1 MAYKSKGGCSPI
13 TAKIKKTTKGGM
25 VTQPL
30 LDMGAPVKM
39 KMSSPAKNL
48 NDGDTGKPG
57 ENGLG
62 TKTKQGDAN
71 VNSMRAI
78 PSDAANFASQYS
90 SQQKAKAS
98 KQAKALKAK
107 KDKDTA
113 DYNKKLNQYRSNV
126 LSLDSDTK
134 RAASSKNPKEM
145 DVLMRAAT
153 RKSKNIQKFEKNL
166 FDYDTK
172 KNPSLTEG
180 YTAKEYALAKAKG
193 TYKSK
198 AKKKE
203 TVSTDKKK
211 DTAKKTTTK
220 SSGKKYNTSMKN
232 FGLNTQARRD
242 EYARRGW
249 KQDKTTEVKGKSS
262 TTDKKSSTGNKKV
275 TISNN
280 ASVADKATAV
290 DTKST
295 YTKPNRKTK
304 AGDKKASK
312 ANKKQSQADKAREAG
327 NEKKALRKERAAK
340 RKTVKAQRKYSQ
352 AANAINPIS
361 NRLG

>member
-13 TAKIKKTTKGGM
+13 TAKIKKTTQGGM
-25 VTQPL
+25 ITQPL

-39 KMSSPAKNL
+39 KMSSPAKDL

-78 PSDAANFASQYS
+78 PSEASNFASQYS
-90 SQQKAKAS
+90 AQQKAKAA
-98 KQAKALKAK
+98 KQAKAIKAK
-107 KDKDTA
+107 KEKDTA
-113 DYNKKLNQYRSNV
+113 SYNKRLNQYRSNV
-126 LSLDSDTK
+126 LSLDSDTE

-145 DVLMRAAT
+145 DVLMRAAN

-172 KNPSLTEG
+172 KNSSLTEG
-180 YTAKEYALAKAKG
+180 YTAKEYAMSKASG
-193 TYKSK
+193 TYKSR

-211 DTAKKTTTK
+211 DTAKKTTAK

-249 KQDKTTEVKGKSS
+249 KQDKTTEVKTKSS
-262 TTDKKSSTGNKKV
+262 TADKKSSSNNKKV
-275 TISNN
+275 TVSNN
-280 ASVADKATAV
+280 ASVADKTAVV

-304 AGDKKASK
+304 AGDRKASK
-312 ANKKQSQADKAREAG
+312 ANKKQSQVDKAIAEG
-327 NEKKALRKERAAK
+327 NKKKAYRKQRAAN
-340 RKTVKAQRKYSQ
+340 RKNAKAKRKYSQ
-352 AANAINPIS
+352 AANAINPTS

>member
-25 VTQPL
+25 ITQPL

-48 NDGDTGKPG
+48 NDGDTGKAG

-78 PSDAANFASQYS
+78 PSEASNFASQYS
-90 SQQKAKAS
+90 AQQKAKAD

-107 KDKDTA
+107 KEKDVA
-113 DYNKKLNQYRSNV
+113 SYNKKLNQYRNNV
-126 LSLDSDTK
+126 LTLDKDTK
-134 RAASSKNPKEM
+134 TAASQKNPKMM
-145 DVLMRAAT
+145 DALMRKAT
-153 RKSKNIQKFEKNL
+153 AKSKNISKFEKNL

-172 KNPSLTEG
+172 KNSSLTEG
-180 YTAKEYALAKAKG
+180 YTAKEYAMAKASG
-193 TYKSK
+193 TYKSR

-211 DTAKKTTTK
+211 DTAKKTTAK

-249 KQDKTTEVKGKSS
+249 KQDKTTEVKTKSS
-262 TTDKKSSTGNKKV
+262 TADKKSSSNNKKV
-275 TISNN
+275 TVSNN
-280 ASVADKATAV
+280 ASVADKTAVV

-304 AGDKKASK
+304 AGDRKASK
-312 ANKKQSQADKAREAG
+312 ANKKQAQADKAIAEG
-327 NEKKALRKERAAK
+327 NKKKAYRKQRAAN
-340 RKTVKAQRKYSQ
+340 RKAAKAKRKYSQ

>member
-39 KMSSPAKNL
+39 KVSSPAKQ
-48 NDGDTGKPG
+48 
-57 ENGLG
+57 
-62 TKTKQGDAN
+62 TKAQDF
-71 VNSMRAI
+71 S
-78 PSDAANFASQYS
+78 SQYDA
-90 SQQKAKAS
+90 QQKAKAD
-98 KQAKALKAK
+98 QRTKAVKAK
-107 KDKDTA
+107 KEKDA
-113 DYNKKLNQYRSNV
+113 ASYNERLDQYRKNV
-126 LSLDSDTK
+126 LTLDTDTK
-134 RAASSKNPKEM
+134 TAASQKNPRMM
-145 DVLMRAAT
+145 DALMRKAT
-153 RKSKNIQKFEKNL
+153 AKSKNISKFEKNL

-193 TYKSK
+193 TYKPK

-203 TVSTDKKK
+203 TVSTDKKN
-211 DTAKKTTTK
+211 DTTKKTTTK

-249 KQDKTTEVKGKSS
+249 KQDKTTEVKSKSS
-262 TTDKKSSTGNKKV
+262 TADKKSSTDSKKV
-275 TISNN
+275 TVSNN
-280 ASVADKATAV
+280 AAVADKAKAV

-295 YTKPNRKTK
+295 YTKTNRKTK
-304 AGDKKASK
+304 AGDKKTDK
-312 ANKKQSQADKAREAG
+312 ANKKLSQAQAARAAG

-340 RKTVKAQRKYSQ
+340 RKTAKAQKKYSQ
-352 AANAINPIS
+352 SANAIDPIS

>member
-25 VTQPL
+25 ITQPL

-48 NDGDTGKPG
+48 NDGDTGKAG

-78 PSDAANFASQYS
+78 PSEASNFASQYS
-90 SQQKAKAS
+90 AQQKAKAD

-107 KDKDTA
+107 KEKDVA
-113 DYNKKLNQYRSNV
+113 SYNKKLNQYRNNV
-126 LSLDSDTK
+126 LTLDKDTK
-134 RAASSKNPKEM
+134 TAASQKNPKMM
-145 DVLMRAAT
+145 DALMRKAT
-153 RKSKNIQKFEKNL
+153 AKSKNISKFEKNL

-172 KNPSLTEG
+172 KNSSLTEG
-180 YTAKEYALAKAKG
+180 YTAKEYAMAKASG
-193 TYKSK
+193 TYKSR

-249 KQDKTTEVKGKSS
+249 KQDKTTEVKTKSS
-262 TTDKKSSTGNKKV
+262 TADKKSSSNDKKV
-275 TISNN
+275 TVSNN
-280 ASVADKATAV
+280 ASVADKTAVV

-304 AGDKKASK
+304 AGDRKASK
-312 ANKKQSQADKAREAG
+312 ANKKQSQVDKAIAEG
-327 NEKKALRKERAAK
+327 NKKKAYRKQRAAN
-340 RKTVKAQRKYSQ
+340 RKNAKAKRKYSQ
-352 AANAINPIS
+352 AANAINPTS

>member
-57 ENGLG
+57 
-62 TKTKQGDAN
+62 
-71 VNSMRAI
+71 

-90 SQQKAKAS
+90 AQQKAKAS

-113 DYNKKLNQYRSNV
+113 DYNKRLNQYRSNV

-211 DTAKKTTTK
+211 DTAKNTTTK

-280 ASVADKATAV
+280 ASAADKATVV

-340 RKTVKAQRKYSQ
+340 RKTVKAQIKYSQ

>member
-13 TAKIKKTTKGGM
+13 TAKIKRTTKGGM

-48 NDGDTGKPG
+48 NDNDTEKPS
-57 ENGLG
+57 E
-62 TKTKQGDAN
+62 
-71 VNSMRAI
+71 
-78 PSDAANFASQYS
+78 AANFASQYS
-90 SQQKAKAS
+90 AQQKAKAS

-107 KDKDTA
+107 KDKDVA
-113 DYNKKLNQYRSNV
+113 SYNKRLNEYRSNV

-145 DVLMRAAT
+145 DVLMRGAN

-172 KNPSLTEG
+172 KNSSLTEG
-180 YTAKEYALAKAKG
+180 YTAKEYAMSKASG
-193 TYKSK
+193 TYKSR

-249 KQDKTTEVKGKSS
+249 KQDKTTEVKAKSS
-262 TTDKKSSTGNKKV
+262 TADKKSSTNNKKV
-275 TISNN
+275 TVSNN
-280 ASVADKATAV
+280 ASVADKATVV
-290 DTKST
+290 DTKSA

-304 AGDKKASK
+304 AGDRKTRK
-312 ANKKQSQADKAREAG
+312 ANKKQSQADAAREAG

-340 RKTVKAQRKYSQ
+340 RKTKQAQRKYSQ
-352 AANAINPIS
+352 SANAINPMS

>member
-25 VTQPL
+25 ITQPL

-48 NDGDTGKPG
+48 NDGDTGKAG

-78 PSDAANFASQYS
+78 PSEASNFASQYS
-90 SQQKAKAS
+90 AQQKAKAD

-107 KDKDTA
+107 KEKDVA
-113 DYNKKLNQYRSNV
+113 SYNKKLNQYRNNV
-126 LSLDSDTK
+126 LTLDKDTK
-134 RAASSKNPKEM
+134 TAASQKNPKMM
-145 DVLMRAAT
+145 DALMRKAT
-153 RKSKNIQKFEKNL
+153 AKSKNISKFEKNL

-172 KNPSLTEG
+172 KNSSLTEG
-180 YTAKEYALAKAKG
+180 YTAKEYAMAKASG
-193 TYKSK
+193 TYKSR

-211 DTAKKTTTK
+211 DTAKKTTAK

-249 KQDKTTEVKGKSS
+249 KQDKTTEVKTKSS
-262 TTDKKSSTGNKKV
+262 TADKKSSSNNKKV
-275 TISNN
+275 TVSNN
-280 ASVADKATAV
+280 ASVADKTAVV

-304 AGDKKASK
+304 AGDRKASK
-312 ANKKQSQADKAREAG
+312 ANKKQSQVDKAIAEG
-327 NEKKALRKERAAK
+327 NKKKAYRKQRAAN
-340 RKTVKAQRKYSQ
+340 RKNAKAKRKYSQ
-352 AANAINPIS
+352 AANAINPTS

>member
-39 KMSSPAKNL
+39 KVSSPAKQ
-48 NDGDTGKPG
+48 
-57 ENGLG
+57 
-62 TKTKQGDAN
+62 TKAQDF
-71 VNSMRAI
+71 S
-78 PSDAANFASQYS
+78 SQYDA
-90 SQQKAKAS
+90 QQKAKAD
-98 KQAKALKAK
+98 QRAKAIKAK
-107 KDKDTA
+107 KEKDA
-113 DYNKKLNQYRSNV
+113 ASYNKRLDQYRSNV

-134 RAASSKNPKEM
+134 RATSSKNPKEM
-145 DVLMRAAT
+145 DILMRAAG

-180 YTAKEYALAKAKG
+180 YTAKEYAMAKAKG
-193 TYKSK
+193 TYKSRAK
-198 AKKKE
+198 KKETVSTDKKKE

-211 DTAKKTTTK
+211 DTTKKTTTK

-249 KQDKTTEVKGKSS
+249 KQDKTTEVKTKSS
-262 TTDKKSSTGNKKV
+262 TADKKSSSNDKKV
-275 TISNN
+275 TVSNN
-280 ASVADKATAV
+280 ASVADKATVV

-304 AGDKKASK
+304 AGDRKVSK
-312 ANKKQSQADKAREAG
+312 ANKKQSQADRAREAG
-327 NEKKALRKERAAK
+327 TEKKALRKERAAK
-340 RKTVKAQRKYSQ
+340 RKTEKAQRKYSQ